1 MFGVAHWI
9 LEIII
14 RFLVSEGKIISSIL
28 MTSVMYLQLS
38 MQEKYIIEH
47 TNTTCHLCTLSSTC
61 RSLCNISTHLTKT
74 IEHTHVKA
82 LVSAPE
88 HQVS

>member
-1 MFGVAHWI
+1 MMFGVAHWI

-14 RFLVSEGKIISSIL
+14 RFLVCEGKILLSIL

-47 TNTTCHLCTLSSTC
+47 TNATCHLCTLSSTC
-61 RSLCNISTHLTKT
+61 RPLCNIGTHLANTV
-74 IEHTHVKA
+74 EHTHVKA
-82 LVSAPE
+82 LVSAFE
-88 HQVS
+88 H